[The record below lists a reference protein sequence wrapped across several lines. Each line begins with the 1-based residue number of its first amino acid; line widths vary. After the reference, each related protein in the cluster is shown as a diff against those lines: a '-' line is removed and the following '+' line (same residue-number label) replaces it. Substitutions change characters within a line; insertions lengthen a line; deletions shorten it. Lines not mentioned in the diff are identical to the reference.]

1 MSMRRDGRR
10 VWVKFN
16 HKEKT
21 EFVGN
26 LYTVLLPYSGE
37 FNSVPNG
44 TLLLFRK
51 KGALDTW
58 VLLEM
63 WGKDMD
69 TIWKILFVVNGWVFE
84 WTLWVLHSNPNIW
97 HQVFRECF

>member
-1 MSMRRDGRR
+1 
-10 VWVKFN
+10 VKFN

-51 KGALDTW
+51 KGALDT
-58 VLLEM
+58 
-63 WGKDMD
+63 
-69 TIWKILFVVNGWVFE
+69 
-84 WTLWVLHSNPNIW
+84 
-97 HQVFRECF
+97 